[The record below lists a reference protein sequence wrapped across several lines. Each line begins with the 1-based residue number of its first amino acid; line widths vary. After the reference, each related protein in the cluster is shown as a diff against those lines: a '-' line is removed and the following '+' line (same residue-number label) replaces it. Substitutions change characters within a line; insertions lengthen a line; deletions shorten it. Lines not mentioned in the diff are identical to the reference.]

1 MSFLNNKR
9 LKELQSEN
17 EELKKLF
24 ESLSEKE
31 NQLKHFDELV
41 KKSRLEYA
49 EIATKKDQTAQK
61 LETLERDKTKLLN
74 ELSKISLEIKQL
86 REIKFTEN
94 NQIISLK
101 NSLLIP
107 EQNSENE
114 NDDFL
119 KSKQILSNEL
129 EAAEKRKNDIA
140 LDTFNLRRKFEVV
153 NGKISDGKKVLDKL
167 NADIEKKKEEISSLM
182 DRQRILSQSEKE
194 NFYPAIE
201 NQNTGEI
208 ESRISTLIRQE
219 NDLLENIENRKRQL
233 EDLERKLAEKE
244 LIAGSQTSA
253 YKEHI
258 SFSQSESAKRELIP
272 ELDIKIQAMEVQHTS
287 LTHEIKTK
295 TELHNELQSENK
307 QLLEDIKSGREELA
321 RLNETIEIETIKLTD
336 LDYSLNILDNEFDK
350 LRDDI
355 SEKMSFKEK
364 IESQIIKKSDEK
376 INLENILNELKETTT
391 ILAQLKSDIEKGTG
405 QSAKRFTGVLQFY
418 STMINDIYKKKLNVE
433 KSLVQKKKELEVKQ
447 NLIDER
453 QATLMEME
461 NILYVRYDRTG
472 IIKDLTRSIVEQRKQ
487 LEKTGFTSEDP
498 DQRNKLALDM
508 EISHQKLI
516 DYENALKEI
525 LNSSDKYA
533 SDLINKRSSLE
544 KEILANKN
552 RLNELN
558 QNVRHST
565 SELSELKNSIGKI
578 KTEHE
583 EHRVS
588 INKFAALK
596 TKLEDQINSYKLVI
610 EKYTKIKEKIREEQD
625 LIKTKRDLAS
635 HINSS
640 NKISFV
646 QKTLE
651 SHNTK
656 WIKL

>member
-1 MSFLNNKR
+1 MSFLNSKK

-17 EELKKLF
+17 EELKKLL
-24 ESLSEKE
+24 EGISEKE

-41 KKSRLEYA
+41 KKSRLQYA
-49 EIATKKDQTAQK
+49 EIAAKKDQTAQK

-74 ELSKISLEIKQL
+74 ELSKLSLEIKQL
-86 REIKFTEN
+86 REIKLAEN
-94 NQIISLK
+94 NHIISLK
-101 NSLLIP
+101 NALIAP
-107 EQNSENE
+107 DQNSENE
-114 NDDFL
+114 NDSFS

-140 LDTFNLRRKFEVV
+140 LDTFNLRRKYEVV
-153 NGKISDGKKVLDKL
+153 GSKISDSKIVLDRL

-182 DRQRILSQSEKE
+182 DRQRILSQSEKK
-194 NFYPAIE
+194 NFHPEIE
-201 NQNTGEI
+201 NRNTGEI
-208 ESRISTLIRQE
+208 ESRISALINHE
-219 NDLLENIENRKRQL
+219 NDLLENIDNRKRQL
-233 EDLERKLAEKE
+233 EDLERKIAEKE
-244 LIAGSQTSA
+244 LFAGRQTSA
-253 YKEHI
+253 SNEQI
-258 SFSQSESAKRELIP
+258 SFSQTESAKRELIP
-272 ELDIKIQAMEVQHTS
+272 ELDIKIQAMEAQLAS
-287 LTHEIKTK
+287 LNYEIKTK

-307 QLLEDIKSGREELA
+307 QILKNIKSGREEFT
-321 RLNETIEIETIKLTD
+321 RLNESIEIGTIRLTD

-355 SEKMSFKEK
+355 SEKMTLKEK
-364 IESQIIKKSDEK
+364 IESQIIKRSEEK
-376 INLENILNELKETTT
+376 VNLEVILRELKETTT

-405 QSAKRFTGVLQFY
+405 QSAKRFTGVLQYY

-433 KSLVQKKKELEVKQ
+433 KSLVQKEKELEVKQ

-472 IIKDLTRSIVEQRKQ
+472 IIKDLTRAIVEQRKQ
-487 LEKTGFTSEDP
+487 LEKNGFASEDQ
-498 DQRNKLALDM
+498 DQTNKLALDM

-565 SELSELKNSIGKI
+565 SELSELKNSISKI
-578 KTEHE
+578 KIEHE
-583 EHRVS
+583 DHRVS
-588 INKFAALK
+588 INKFAAIK

-610 EKYTKIKEKIREEQD
+610 DKYTKIKEKIREEQD

-635 HINSS
+635 RINSS
-640 NKISFV
+640 NKISV
-646 QKTLE
+646 GQKTLE